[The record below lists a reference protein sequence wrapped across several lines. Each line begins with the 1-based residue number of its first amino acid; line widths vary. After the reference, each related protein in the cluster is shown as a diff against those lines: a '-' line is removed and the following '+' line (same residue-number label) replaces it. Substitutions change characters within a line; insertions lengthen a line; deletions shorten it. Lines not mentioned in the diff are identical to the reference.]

1 MSSRAPRLGLV
12 LARCSLLGSLLAGC
26 AGGLPTTHYYVLRPP
41 DAPAEATG
49 AGIGDGLTVGVEAF
63 AVDPPYDQDRIVYRR
78 GRDSSEVGF
87 YAYHRWASPPGRL
100 VSVALAEG
108 LRGTPGIA
116 AIEPATS
123 TGDYSARLRGR
134 VIYLEEVDS
143 EDAQEARFALELELS
158 DRNGQTLWSQTV
170 SGTATGLATSGD
182 EVFLLLRRA
191 LDSALETALDGLA
204 AALEP

>member
-1 MSSRAPRLGLV
+1 MRPLVPRLGAL
-12 LARCSLLGSLLAGC
+12 LALCGLIAGC
-26 AGGLPTTHYYVLRPP
+26 AGGLPPTHYYVLRPP
-41 DAPAEATG
+41 PEARGEAPG
-49 AGIGDGLTVGVEAF
+49 AAVEDGLAIGVEAF

-100 VSVALAEG
+100 VSVALADG

-116 AIEPATS
+116 AIEPAAS

-143 EDAQEARFALELELS
+143 EEVQEARVALELELW

-170 SGTATGLATSGD
+170 SGTASGQATSGD
-182 EVFLLLRRA
+182 EVVLLLRRA
-191 LDSALETALDGLA
+191 FDGALETARLGLA

>member
-1 MSSRAPRLGLV
+1 MVRPSAL
-12 LARCSLLGSLLAGC
+12 LALFALLAGC
-26 AGGLPTTHYYVLRPP
+26 AGGLPPTHYYVLQPP
-41 DAPAEATG
+41 PEAPEYAAGEA
-49 AGIGDGLTVGVEAF
+49 GLAIGVEAF

-100 VSVALAEG
+100 ISVALAAG

-134 VIYLEEVDS
+134 VIYLEALDS
-143 EDAQEARFALELELS
+143 EDTQEARIALELELW
-158 DRNGQTLWSQTV
+158 DRNGAALWSETV
-170 SGTATGLATSGD
+170 SGTASGQATSGG
-182 EVFLLLRRA
+182 EVAGLLRRA
-191 LDSALETALDGLA
+191 FANALAATRQGLA
-204 AALEP
+204 AALVP

>member
-1 MSSRAPRLGLV
+1 MP
-12 LARCSLLGSLLAGC
+12 
-26 AGGLPTTHYYVLRPP
+26 PTRYYVLRPP
-41 DAPAEATG
+41 PEARSEAPG
-49 AGIGDGLTVGVEAF
+49 AAVEDGLAIGVEAF

-78 GRDSSEVGF
+78 GRGSSEVGF

-100 VSVALAEG
+100 VAVALAEG
-108 LRGTPGIA
+108 LRGTRGIA

-143 EDAQEARFALELELS
+143 QDGQEARVALALELW
-158 DRNGQTLWSQTV
+158 DRNGQVLWSQTV

-182 EVFLLLRRA
+182 EVALLLRRA
-191 LDSALETALDGLA
+191 FDSALETARQGLA